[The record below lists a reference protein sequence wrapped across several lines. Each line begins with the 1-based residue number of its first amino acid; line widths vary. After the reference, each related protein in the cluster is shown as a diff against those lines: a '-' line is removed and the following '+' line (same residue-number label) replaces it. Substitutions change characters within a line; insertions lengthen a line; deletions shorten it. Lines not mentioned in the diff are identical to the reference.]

1 VISLKPG
8 KVTPDVM
15 EKYIFPYLGFR
26 RPEVLVP
33 SKIGEDCSVIDFGE
47 YVCII
52 STDPITGAG
61 KDVGRLAVHISCN
74 DLAAN
79 GAEPVGIMV
88 TIMFPE
94 GTTETHI
101 KEVMEQIHEA
111 ALEINIEVLGG
122 HTEITPVVSRTVIS
136 ATSIG
141 MALKNEYVTSS
152 GAKPGD
158 DVILTKK
165 AGLEGT
171 AIIASDFEDS
181 LTGKMSAEEIEK
193 AKGFI
198 EFISVVAE
206 GKIGAKNGATAMH
219 DVTEGGVLG
228 AAYEVALA
236 SDVGITLW
244 EDKIPFYDE
253 TLKICK
259 IMRLNPLG
267 LISSG
272 SMLITAPDGEKII
285 EALKKE
291 GIEAAIIGKIINKGY
306 NIVDKEGNTSPF
318 MPLERD
324 ELWKIL

>member
-1 VISLKPG
+1 MKPG
-8 KVTPDVM
+8 KVTPEIM
-15 EKYIFPYLGFR
+15 EKYIFPYLGSR

-79 GAEPVGIMV
+79 GAEPIGIMV

-94 GTTETHI
+94 GTTETLI

-122 HTEITPVVSRTVIS
+122 HTEITNAVSRTIIS

-141 MALKNEYVTSS
+141 MALKDGYVTSS
-152 GAKPGD
+152 GAKSGD

-171 AIIASDFEDS
+171 AIIASDFEDR
-181 LTGKMSAEEIEK
+181 LIGKMSAEEIER
-193 AKGFI
+193 AKSFI
-198 EFISVVAE
+198 ELISVVAE
-206 GKIGAKNGATAMH
+206 GKIGAKYGATAMH

-228 AAYEVALA
+228 AAYEIALA
-236 SDVGITLW
+236 SNVGITLW

-259 IMRLNPLG
+259 IMGLNPLG

-272 SMLITAPDGEKII
+272 SMLMTAPDGEKII
-285 EALKKE
+285 EALRSE
-291 GIEAAIIGKIINKGY
+291 GIEAAIIGKITDKGF
-306 NIVDKEGNTSPF
+306 NIIDKNGNISPF
-318 MPLERD
+318 TPLERD